1 MAMIDFLCARANMK
15 FVYISRH
22 VIFYEKGFPFA
33 NSNSSSSSYK
43 QQSEVSSYSMCE
55 EWIGLY
61 MKDKIPSSQQQIDD
75 NSSES

>member
-1 MAMIDFLCARANMK
+1 MIDFLCARANMK
-15 FVYISRH
+15 FVYISKH
-22 VIFYEKGFPFA
+22 IIFYEKGFPFA
-33 NSNSSSSSYK
+33 NSNSSSSSSYK

-55 EWIGLY
+55 EWIGSY